1 MPRSNDMIKRT
12 SLFFNTHACG
22 FKQNRSFDLSHASLI
37 RMPFFFSFSHRQLQF
52 SSLLFINMVISK
64 ILTSLGCLLILSL
77 QLIAAAPIEALKPI
91 AFDPT
96 DSGNPHIDPLPF
108 EIQAKKR
115 VRPFH
120 RS

>member
-1 MPRSNDMIKRT
+1 
-12 SLFFNTHACG
+12 
-22 FKQNRSFDLSHASLI
+22 
-37 RMPFFFSFSHRQLQF
+37 
-52 SSLLFINMVISK
+52 MVISK

-115 VRPFH
+115 GGKHPSGTGSGGIYNKDWPYSRIVD
-120 RS
+120 